1 MKRITVAVDDD
12 VHAGLKTM
20 AKADGRVLLE
30 YLKRLLTS
38 HARKAT
44 K

>member
-12 VHAGLKTM
+12 VHADLKAL

-38 HARKAT
+38 HARKAA